1 MNNNGMNFFQN
12 SGYRNDGNKK
22 RTLILDLDDT
32 DNTHLGKASKFN
44 IKLRE
49 PFIIDKPSE
58 IYLDNFLTF
67 NANLGDFHT
76 HSAFV
81 LKIDEFNIN
90 NGVAS
95 NTSGDKL
102 SGAIVIPN
110 ANNSV
115 DNFFTTVTHK
125 TKKFNYICDINPTKL
140 HSINGQISDL
150 GGSSIFHGSTVNDNK
165 YIYAITG
172 ITGWANF
179 TGTTEML
186 VKDST
191 ITSIAINGLTTFNG
205 PIILANVEVNGQTI
219 FFSSSTPIDAQTL
232 PIASREVTVTTSTG
246 TPNNAFKLSSSADSL
261 QLLRDNGR
269 FIAEFTIISKE

>member
-1 MNNNGMNFFQN
+1 MNNDNGFKYFEN
-12 SGYRNDGNKK
+12 SGYRNDRNNK

-67 NANLGDFHT
+67 NSNLGDSHG

-95 NTSGDKL
+95 NFSGDKL

-110 ANNSV
+110 GNNSV
-115 DNFFTTVTHK
+115 NNFFTTVLHK

-150 GGSSIFHGSTVNDNK
+150 GGGSVFHGSSSNDNK
-165 YIYAITG
+165 FIYAITG
-172 ITGWANF
+172 ITGWS
-179 TGTTEML
+179 GTTEIL
-186 VKDST
+186 INDT
-191 ITSIAINGLTTFNG
+191 AITSIAINSVGTVTG
-205 PIILANVEVNGQTI
+205 PTILANVEVNGQTI
-219 FFSSSTPIDAQTL
+219 FFSSATEIPAQAL
-232 PIASREVTVTTSTG
+232 PTASKAVTVTTSG
-246 TPNNAFKLSSSADSL
+246 GAFTLSSSSDSL

>member
-1 MNNNGMNFFQN
+1 MNNNGLNFFQN
-12 SGYRNDGNKK
+12 SGYRNDRNKK

-110 ANNSV
+110 ATNSV
-115 DNFFTTVTHK
+115 DNFWIK
-125 TKKFNYICDINPTKL
+125 NKF
-140 HSINGQISDL
+140 G
-150 GGSSIFHGSTVNDNK
+150 IFL
-165 YIYAITG
+165 Y
-172 ITGWANF
+172 
-179 TGTTEML
+179 
-186 VKDST
+186 
-191 ITSIAINGLTTFNG
+191 
-205 PIILANVEVNGQTI
+205 
-219 FFSSSTPIDAQTL
+219 
-232 PIASREVTVTTSTG
+232 
-246 TPNNAFKLSSSADSL
+246 
-261 QLLRDNGR
+261 
-269 FIAEFTIISKE
+269 

>member
-1 MNNNGMNFFQN
+1 MNNDNGFNFFEN

-22 RTLILDLDDT
+22 RTLILDIN
-32 DNTHLGKASKFN
+32 DNNNTFLAQASKFN
-44 IKLRE
+44 IKLTE

-67 NANLGDFHT
+67 NSNLGDT
-76 HSAFV
+76 HNHAAFV

-95 NTSGDKL
+95 NSLNDKL

-115 DNFFTTVTHK
+115 DNFFTTVLHK
-125 TKKFNYICDINPTKL
+125 TKKFNYICDINPTTL

-150 GGSSIFHGSTVNDNK
+150 GGNSIFHGLDPGSNNNIV
-165 YIYAITG
+165 YAITG
-172 ITGWANF
+172 ITGWTDF
-179 TGTTEML
+179 TGDTEML
-186 VKDST
+186 VKDTT
-191 ITSIAINGLTTFNG
+191 ITSIAIDGLTPFTE
-205 PIILANVEVNGQTI
+205 PTILANVEVNGQTI

-232 PIASREVTVTTSTG
+232 PIENREVTVTTSTG
-246 TPNNAFKLSSSADSL
+246 NAFKLESSTDSL
-261 QLLRDNGR
+261 QLLKDNGR

>member
-1 MNNNGMNFFQN
+1 MNNDNRFNLFQN

-22 RTLILDLDDT
+22 KTLILDLNDT

-49 PFIIDKPSE
+49 PFTIDKPSE

-67 NANLGDFHT
+67 NANLGDTHD

-110 ANNSV
+110 ATNSV
-115 DNFFTTVTHK
+115 DNFFTTVPHK
-125 TKKFNYICDINPTKL
+125 TKKFNYICDINPITL
-140 HSINGQISDL
+140 SSINGQISDL
-150 GGSSIFHGSTVNDNK
+150 DGSSIFHGSTTNDNQ

-172 ITGWANF
+172 ITGWS
-179 TGTTEML
+179 GTTEIL
-186 VKDST
+186 INDTT
-191 ITSIAINGLTTFNG
+191 ITSIDINSVGSSSPTFTG
-205 PIILANVEVNGQTI
+205 PTILANVQVNGQTI
-219 FFSSSTPIDAQTL
+219 YFSSATEIAAQAL
-232 PIASREVTVTTSTG
+232 PIATKEVTVTTSG
-246 TPNNAFKLSSSADSL
+246 GSFKLSSSADSL
-261 QLLRDNGR
+261 QLSRDNGR

>member
-67 NANLGDFHT
+67 NANLGDT
-76 HSAFV
+76 HNHAAFV

-95 NTSGDKL
+95 NLSGDKL
-102 SGAIVIPN
+102 SGAILIPN

-115 DNFFTTVTHK
+115 NNFFTTVAHK

-150 GGSSIFHGSTVNDNK
+150 GGNSIFHGINPNNNNI
-165 YIYAITG
+165 IYAITG
-172 ITGWANF
+172 ITTWTA
-179 TGTTEML
+179 TGATAPGPL
-186 VKDST
+186 N
-191 ITSIAINGLTTFNG
+191 INDEDVTVEIGGSGAQIVT
-205 PIILANVEVNGQTI
+205 ILASVEVNGEAIYFSTSYSGFTEGSIGSTVTI
-219 FFSSSTPIDAQTL
+219 RKTDPVLSFTVSSS
-232 PIASREVTVTTSTG
+232 SG
-246 TPNNAFKLSSSADSL
+246 SL
-261 QLLRDNGR
+261 NLQKDNGR